1 MMRLFTK
8 RISCA
13 NFALVLVFALKT
25 FAISAEAQ
33 GRRAPRVLTDLD
45 DVVFAIAFSP
55 DGNTLAIAR
64 GASDPAQRYGRIEL
78 WDMKTGSLRHTIK
91 GFDGPVKSIS
101 FSPDGL
107 TLISGSSEYLAR
119 KIQEQTRTLF
129 TLTRGELKWWDAQT
143 GELRHK
149 LTLPGEHISSL
160 RAAYSPDGKQIALFE
175 SSYNYS
181 FLQTN
186 SRFDPS
192 GQAAPPLPRTIVPI
206 DFFESD
212 LKLLD
217 AQTGAVTV
225 KLDANRS
232 GTFVFSPDGTLMAKE
247 NGKEIRVLNLQ
258 TGREEHRLKNFKG
271 VSNTMAFSPDGQSL
285 AVAVTKYYNQDAG
298 RVIRVI
304 GSSAVQVFDVQS
316 WKMTFQL
323 QNVGMVNSLA
333 FEPGGRLLLIGGL
346 IHELEDAV
354 PGVKLWDLQSGKTA
368 NFYTGGADFSQAVDS
383 LAISRNGSLLAFKSG
398 PDVVQVLA
406 TQTWKVKYSF
416 DKNSDPDNQR
426 PSSRFVLSLNRI
438 TALGFSPDGN
448 SLSGEIEGDGI
459 KRWDPRTGEVKKHF
473 GDQEDRNTIAEVS
486 SSGSKAA
493 GVGDDGTI
501 HIRDLITGEQTNL
514 TGPGPT
520 ASALSLSNDGESLAI
535 AYPNRIVLLNTIT
548 GKITRSIDSRIT
560 NVGRI
565 AFSAD
570 GRFVAAGDENGAIA
584 TWNLTN
590 GQALPA
596 ISSAGKTMALRFTP
610 GNRILASAN
619 EDGSVFLWDLQTGAL
634 RLRLKKHS
642 AAVNA
647 IAFSADGDLMATGS
661 DDRTVIIWDTASGK
675 ARHTLKGHDLAV
687 TALAFSPNGSLL
699 ASGAGNASVAL
710 WEVANGKLNRVLK

>member
-64 GASDPAQRYGRIEL
+64 GARDPAQRYGRIEL

-91 GFDGPVKSIS
+91 GFDGPVKSIA
-101 FSPDGL
+101 FAPDGL
-107 TLISGSSEYLAR
+107 TLISRSSEYLTR
-119 KIQEQTRTLF
+119 KIQEQTRMLF

-143 GELRHK
+143 GELRQK

-298 RVIRVI
+298 RGIRGI
-304 GSSAVQVFDVQS
+304 GSSAVQGFDVP
-316 WKMTFQL
+316 
-323 QNVGMVNSLA
+323 SL
-333 FEPGGRLLLIGGL
+333 
-346 IHELEDAV
+346 
-354 PGVKLWDLQSGKTA
+354 
-368 NFYTGGADFSQAVDS
+368 
-383 LAISRNGSLLAFKSG
+383 
-398 PDVVQVLA
+398 
-406 TQTWKVKYSF
+406 
-416 DKNSDPDNQR
+416 
-426 PSSRFVLSLNRI
+426 
-438 TALGFSPDGN
+438 
-448 SLSGEIEGDGI
+448 
-459 KRWDPRTGEVKKHF
+459 
-473 GDQEDRNTIAEVS
+473 
-486 SSGSKAA
+486 
-493 GVGDDGTI
+493 
-501 HIRDLITGEQTNL
+501 
-514 TGPGPT
+514 
-520 ASALSLSNDGESLAI
+520 
-535 AYPNRIVLLNTIT
+535 
-548 GKITRSIDSRIT
+548 KIT
-560 NVGRI
+560 V
-565 AFSAD
+565 
-570 GRFVAAGDENGAIA
+570 
-584 TWNLTN
+584 
-590 GQALPA
+590 
-596 ISSAGKTMALRFTP
+596 
-610 GNRILASAN
+610 
-619 EDGSVFLWDLQTGAL
+619 
-634 RLRLKKHS
+634 
-642 AAVNA
+642 
-647 IAFSADGDLMATGS
+647 
-661 DDRTVIIWDTASGK
+661 
-675 ARHTLKGHDLAV
+675 
-687 TALAFSPNGSLL
+687 
-699 ASGAGNASVAL
+699 
-710 WEVANGKLNRVLK
+710 